1 VELRPAEAI
10 VPGLRAHVSERQPER
25 ILTMAAAEHRGRRL
39 QEERLSALV
48 GLPVEVLPNTQF
60 LLGRYNPVEPGKSVV
75 LEHFYR
81 AQRRH
86 WRLLMEGD
94 EPTGGRWNLDAEN
107 RKPLPRQGLP
117 VPPRPTTAPDALTRT
132 VMQEVA
138 ALPAGVGTVD
148 GFDLPVTRADAE
160 AACAD
165 FLARRLPLFG
175 AYEDAMSATDG
186 LLFHSQLSPLM
197 NLGLLDP
204 LEMARAAESE
214 HRAGRAPLNSVEG
227 FIRQIVG
234 WREYI
239 YHQYHAQMPG
249 LLEANAWEHQR
260 PLPRFY
266 WDGETEM
273 ACLRTVIRRVI
284 ESGYSHHIERL
295 MLLTNF
301 AMLAGIQPA
310 AVHRWFLAFYVD
322 AYEWV
327 VAPNVIGMG
336 LNADGDLK
344 RGGRTAT
351 KPYISSANY
360 INKMGDFCAGCRFNP
375 KLRTGPDAC
384 PFNFLYWDFLQ
395 RNEET
400 LRRNPRFGP
409 AVLGLK
415 HLSAEERS
423 AVAAQAATFL
433 ASLEPYEP

>member
-1 VELRPAEAI
+1 MV
-10 VPGLRAHVSERQPER
+10 
-25 ILTMAAAEHRGRRL
+25 
-39 QEERLSALV
+39 
-48 GLPVEVLPNTQF
+48 
-60 LLGRYNPVEPGKSVV
+60 
-75 LEHFYR
+75 
-81 AQRRH
+81 
-86 WRLLMEGD
+86 
-94 EPTGGRWNLDAEN
+94 
-107 RKPLPRQGLP
+107 
-117 VPPRPTTAPDALTRT
+117 
-132 VMQEVA
+132 
-138 ALPAGVGTVD
+138 
-148 GFDLPVTRADAE
+148 
-160 AACAD
+160 
-165 FLARRLPLFG
+165 
-175 AYEDAMSATDG
+175 
-186 LLFHSQLSPLM
+186 
-197 NLGLLDP
+197 
-204 LEMARAAESE
+204 
-214 HRAGRAPLNSVEG
+214 
-227 FIRQIVG
+227 
-234 WREYI
+234 
-239 YHQYHAQMPG
+239 
-249 LLEANAWEHQR
+249 
-260 PLPRFY
+260 
-266 WDGETEM
+266 
-273 ACLRTVIRRVI
+273 
-284 ESGYSHHIERL
+284 
-295 MLLTNF
+295 LTNF